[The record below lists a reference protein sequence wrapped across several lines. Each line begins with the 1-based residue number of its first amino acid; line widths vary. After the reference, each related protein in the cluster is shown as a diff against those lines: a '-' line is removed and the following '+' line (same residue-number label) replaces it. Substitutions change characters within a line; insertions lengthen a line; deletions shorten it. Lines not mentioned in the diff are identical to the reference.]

1 MYPNQQEVHASTRT
15 QSPSAELTRK
25 DLDHVLHPW
34 AYFPTIRD
42 EAPLVFVKGEGCTV
56 EDADGNRYL
65 DAIGGMWCVTLGHG
79 RAELAEAMAQQ
90 AKQLAFYTPFG
101 TMANGPA
108 AELAAELAELTPGDL
123 NRVHFTTGGSTAVDS
138 ALRFVHY
145 YWASIGQPSRKH
157 IISRV
162 DAYHGSTY
170 LAASVS
176 GKKRDRTYFQ
186 YESSFVHHIS
196 SPNLY
201 RQASGRTKEPS
212 AEAFCDQLVDE
223 LEQKILAL
231 GPEQVACFIA
241 EPILASGGVI
251 VPPAEYQRRTLEV
264 CRRYGV
270 LYICD
275 EVVTGFG
282 RLGHFFSSEPHF
294 GIVPDII
301 ITAKGLTSGA
311 IPLGAFIASDRLF
324 DAIAADA
331 PADSIFT
338 NGFTYSGHPVAC
350 AVARANLALMKQ
362 ERICEH
368 VQDVGP
374 YFIKRL
380 QELKRYDIVGDVRG
394 DHLMACV
401 VCDVSGRAPEAT
413 HRDIAVA
420 GRVDAHCQA
429 RGLLVRPYESLC
441 ILSPPLTIDR
451 QTIDTLVDT
460 LHAAIRAT
468 ERELRTEGWRP

>member
-1 MYPNQQEVHASTRT
+1 MQQNRIHHLPTPPDE
-15 QSPSAELTRK
+15 SARLVRQ
-25 DLDHVLHPW
+25 DRDHVLHPW
-34 AYFPTIRD
+34 THFPTVRD
-42 EAPLVFVKGEGCTV
+42 EAPMVFVRGEGCTV
-56 EDADGNRYL
+56 EDADGNQYL

-79 RAELAEAMAQQ
+79 RAELAEAMARQ
-90 AKQLAFYTPFG
+90 ARKLAFYTPFG
-101 TMANGPA
+101 AMGSAPA
-108 AELAAELAELTPGDL
+108 AELAAELAALAPGDL

-176 GKKRDRTYFQ
+176 GKRRDRTYFQ

-196 SPNLY
+196 SPNAY
-201 RQASGRTKEPS
+201 RQPRGLTPAT
-212 AEAFCDQLVDE
+212 FCDQLVDE
-223 LEQKILAL
+223 LEQKICDL
-231 GPEQVACFIA
+231 GAENVACFIA

-251 VPPAEYQRRTLEV
+251 VPPAGYHRRIQAV

-282 RLGHFFSSEPHF
+282 RLGHFFSAESRF
-294 GIVPDII
+294 GLEPDIL

-311 IPLGAFIASDRLF
+311 IPLGAFIVSDRLF
-324 DAIAADA
+324 DALATSDA

-338 NGFTYSGHPVAC
+338 NGFTYSGHAVAC
-350 AVARANLALMKQ
+350 AVARTNIAVMKQ
-362 ERICEH
+362 DRICAH
-368 VQDVGP
+368 VRDVGP
-374 YFIKRL
+374 YFIERL
-380 QELKRYDIVGDVRG
+380 KELQRYDIVGEVRG
-394 DHLMACV
+394 DHLMACI
-401 VCDVSGRAPEAT
+401 VCDISARAPAVT
-413 HRDIAVA
+413 DRDIAVA
-420 GRVDAHCQA
+420 ARVDAHCQA

-441 ILSPPLTIDR
+441 ILSPPLTI
-451 QTIDTLVDT
+451 TTAEIDTMVDILHESIT
-460 LHAAIRAT
+460 ATQRDLHA
-468 ERELRTEGWRP
+468 EGGGLR